1 MGKQFSRNQSRIN
14 EQIQAKKV
22 RLVDSKKQQAG
33 IMDLLEALRMA
44 KAEGLD
50 LVEIAPDAKPPVVK
64 IMNYGKQ
71 QYNKKKQERKSR
83 VKSRKNEIKGVRLR
97 IKTDSHDMEV
107 KEKRALKFLKK
118 GYKVSIEIVL
128 KGREKMFLDKAK
140 EVLENF
146 IKRLKPSVSFDQP
159 IKKSP
164 NGFNAV
170 IKNAEKI

>member
-14 EQIQAKKV
+14 EQIQAEKV
-22 RLVDSKKQQAG
+22 RLINSEKQQVG
-33 IMDLLEALRMA
+33 IIDRLKALSMA

-50 LVEIAPDAKPPVVK
+50 LVEIAPDAKPPVVQ
-64 IMNYGKQ
+64 IMNYGKH
-71 QYNKKKQERKSR
+71 QYNKKKQERKGR

-107 KEKRALKFLKK
+107 KQKRVFKFLKK
-118 GYKVSIEIVL
+118 GYKVSVEIVL
-128 KGREKMFLDKAK
+128 KGREKIFFDKAR

-146 IKRLKPSVSFDQP
+146 IKSLEPSVSIDQP

-164 NGFNAV
+164 NGFNAI
-170 IKNAEKI
+170 IKNAE